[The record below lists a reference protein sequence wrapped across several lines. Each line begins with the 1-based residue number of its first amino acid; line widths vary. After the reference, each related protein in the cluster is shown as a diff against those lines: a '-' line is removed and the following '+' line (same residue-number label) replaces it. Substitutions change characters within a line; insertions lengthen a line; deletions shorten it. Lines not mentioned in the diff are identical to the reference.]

1 MGSMPGEDTGGCG
14 GVVRRR
20 KVSPFFVSFVSYD
33 SSILEMQYAEID
45 ENYEILEAM
54 PPLVVGARVE
64 GEVVAETANV
74 ESTERKIQR
83 RVSVHDVECSCNH
96 NHDDGA
102 CEHGGD
108 RIMSRGSSGF
118 VSMYSKKGSKGVNQD
133 ALTVWKDFTAKK
145 DMIFCGVFDGHGP
158 LGHKFSQSIRDK
170 LPSKLSASI
179 KQSQQKVIKHNDT
192 NATDGSSHSKVNM
205 SFSSWEGSFMKCF
218 TEMDEYL
225 AKNIDS
231 KGFSGGSTAVTVIK
245 QGDQLIIGNLGD
257 SRAVLCRRTDDNHLV
272 PVQLTVDLTPD
283 IPSEAL
289 RIINCG
295 GKIFS
300 VNEEP
305 RVNRIWR
312 PNGSRPGLAM
322 ARAFGNFCL
331 KDYGLISVP
340 DVSYRKL
347 TEQDEFV
354 VLASDGVWD
363 VLTNS
368 EVIDIVASAPKR
380 SMAAKLLVD
389 HAVKAWKRKYVS
401 MVDDCTAIC
410 LFLKDQTVLTQS

>member
-1 MGSMPGEDTGGCG
+1 MGGCCSCSG
-14 GVVRRR
+14 
-20 KVSPFFVSFVSYD
+20 
-33 SSILEMQYAEID
+33 SSVD
-45 ENYEILEAM
+45 
-54 PPLVVGARVE
+54 
-64 GEVVAETANV
+64 
-74 ESTERKIQR
+74 K
-83 RVSVHDVECSCNH
+83 VHDVECSCKH
-96 NHDDGA
+96 YHDDGA
-102 CEHGGD
+102 CKHGGAGV
-108 RIMSRGSSGF
+108 MLRGSSEF
-118 VSMYSKKGSKGVNQD
+118 VSMFSQKGSKEVNQD
-133 ALTVWKDFTAKK
+133 ALTVWKDFTGKK
-145 DMIFCGVFDGHGP
+145 DTIFCGVFDGHGP
-158 LGHKFSQSIRDK
+158 LGHKFARSIREK

-179 KQSQQKVIKHNDT
+179 KQSQQKVVKHNDT
-192 NATDGSSHSKVNM
+192 NATDGSNHSNVYIEDDQNM
-205 SFSSWEGSFMKCF
+205 SFSSWEGSFTRCF
-218 TEMDEYL
+218 NEMDEDL
-225 AKNIDS
+225 IKNIDS

-257 SRAVLCRRTDDNHLV
+257 SRALLCRRANDKHLV

-295 GKIFS
+295 GRIFS
-300 VNEEP
+300 IKEQPSVK
-305 RVNRIWR
+305 RIWR
-312 PNGSRPGLAM
+312 PQGSRPGLAM

-368 EVIDIVASAPKR
+368 EVINIVASAPKR
-380 SMAAKLLVD
+380 SMAAKLLVN
-389 HAVKAWKRKYVS
+389 HAVKAWRRKYGS
-401 MVDDCTAIC
+401 KVDDCTAIC